1 MERVIPTLGGERSA
15 RNILPEHS
23 TNVSWMIFVNDL
35 SELRSPE
42 RDSYVPGRTFLL
54 RIDVMMA
61 VNPMPMVSPIP
72 SANRFATSPSPKL
85 GPCCVSDG
93 IVHSQNSIGWSRMAP
108 RGVIAIQRP
117 QWGLCGRC
125 LCRRDQCEARSTACP
140 LRAQTGTQLRLG
152 AAPCGFLAGIPR
164 LFGVF
169 GNVANVDVAGS
180 NPVSC
185 SRFRRPGHDLRG
197 RGDALSVHV
206 APWRSRGRTR

>member
-1 MERVIPTLGGERSA
+1 MGARDGGS
-15 RNILPEHS
+15 
-23 TNVSWMIFVNDL
+23 
-35 SELRSPE
+35 
-42 RDSYVPGRTFLL
+42 GG
-54 RIDVMMA
+54 MMS
-61 VNPMPMVSPIP
+61 MDESQIGWWLQLP
-72 SANRFATSPSPKL
+72 SALQIHSHRQPALADSGAASATRMRTAWS
-85 GPCCVSDG
+85 V
-93 IVHSQNSIGWSRMAP
+93 VRSQNSIGWSRMAP

-152 AAPCGFLAGIPR
+152 AAPCGFLAGILR
-164 LFGVF
+164 FFGIF

-197 RGDALSVHV
+197 RGDALSGHV
-206 APWRSRGRTR
+206 APWTSRGRRRQPIAAVSRGCADSPS